1 MSQNLREGKITKEGS
16 SQVKQLL
23 ECLLRALLN
32 LPIALKN
39 ALVIQDEDSLY
50 RFAPKY

>member
-1 MSQNLREGKITKEGS
+1 MTEEGR

-23 ECLLRALLN
+23 ECLLKALLN

-39 ALVIQDEDSLY
+39 ALEIQDEDSLY
-50 RFAPKY
+50 CFAPKY